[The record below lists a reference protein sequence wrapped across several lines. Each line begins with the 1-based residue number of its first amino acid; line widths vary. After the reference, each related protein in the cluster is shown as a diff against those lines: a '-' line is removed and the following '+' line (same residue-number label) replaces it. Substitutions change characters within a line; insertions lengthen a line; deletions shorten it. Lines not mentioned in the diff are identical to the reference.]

1 MITPSTR
8 WALRALF
15 SGSRA
20 TRAGCSNI
28 QCPLTFDGRSAM
40 LNRKMLALI
49 GIAGFCA
56 TAWLSAQKS
65 AQKKLTS
72 DDLVEIQQLY
82 AKYNWTLDAGDA
94 EGYASTF
101 TPDGV
106 FNNNVGHDAIVK
118 FANTFHAGLGA
129 HVHHW
134 NTNLMI
140 LPTADGASGQVY
152 LVLVDFAN
160 KPATIAT
167 SATYSDELVKTAQG
181 WRFKK
186 RATKGDVA
194 PAPAAP
200 KQ

>member
-1 MITPSTR
+1 MTR
-8 WALRALF
+8 KVWALVGIALF
-15 SGSRA
+15 CGS
-20 TRAGCSNI
+20 
-28 QCPLTFDGRSAM
+28 
-40 LNRKMLALI
+40 
-49 GIAGFCA
+49 
-56 TAWLSAQKS
+56 AWLSA
-65 AQKKLTS
+65 A
-72 DDLVEIQQLY
+72 
-82 AKYNWTLDAGDA
+82 
-94 EGYASTF
+94 TF

-140 LPTADGASGQVY
+140 QPTAEGASGQVY

-181 WRFKK
+181 WCFKK

-194 PAPAAP
+194 PAP

>member
-1 MITPSTR
+1 MRTR
-8 WALRALF
+8 R
-15 SGSRA
+15 
-20 TRAGCSNI
+20 
-28 QCPLTFDGRSAM
+28 
-40 LNRKMLALI
+40 MLALV
-49 GIAGFCA
+49 GIVIVSSAAWAVAQTGGKTL
-56 TAWLSAQKS
+56 TAQ
-65 AQKKLTS
+65 
-72 DDLVEIQQLY
+72 DLVDIQQLY
-82 AKYNWTLDAGDA
+82 ARYNWTLDAGDA

-140 LPTADGASGQVY
+140 LPTPEGASGQVY
-152 LVLVDFAN
+152 LVLVDFGT
-160 KPATIAT
+160 KPASIAT
-167 SATYSDELVKTAQG
+167 SATYSDELVRTAQG

-194 PAPAAP
+194 PPPPAKP
-200 KQ
+200 Q

>member
-1 MITPSTR
+1 M
-8 WALRALF
+8 LRRTFALF
-15 SGSRA
+15 AIIVAAGA
-20 TRAGCSNI
+20 T
-28 QCPLTFDGRSAM
+28 LVY
-40 LNRKMLALI
+40 
-49 GIAGFCA
+49 
-56 TAWLSAQKS
+56 AQKAAGALT
-65 AQKKLTS
+65 AQ
-72 DDLVEIQQLY
+72 DLVDIQQLY

-118 FANTFHAGLGA
+118 FAETFHGGMGA
-129 HVHHW
+129 RVRHW

-140 LPTADGASGQVY
+140 LPTPEGAHGQVY
-152 LVLVDFAN
+152 LVLVDFST

-167 SATYSDELVKTAQG
+167 SASYSDDLVKTAQG

-194 PAPAAP
+194 PPP
-200 KQ
+200 KPQ

>member
-1 MITPSTR
+1 MTGLLAFGWRERNPVTR
-8 WALRALF
+8 KVFALVGIALF
-15 SGSRA
+15 CA
-20 TRAGCSNI
+20 
-28 QCPLTFDGRSAM
+28 SAS
-40 LNRKMLALI
+40 
-49 GIAGFCA
+49 
-56 TAWLSAQKS
+56 AWLS

-101 TPDGV
+101 TADGV

-140 LPTADGASGQVY
+140 LPTAEGASGQVY

-194 PAPAAP
+194 PAPAPP

>member
-1 MITPSTR
+1 MTR
-8 WALRALF
+8 KLWAFVGIALF
-15 SGSRA
+15 VGSV
-20 TRAGCSNI
+20 
-28 QCPLTFDGRSAM
+28 
-40 LNRKMLALI
+40 
-49 GIAGFCA
+49 
-56 TAWLSAQKS
+56 WVSAQKG
-65 AQKKLTS
+65 AGKLTS

-118 FANTFHAGLGA
+118 FANTFHTGVGSHLK
-129 HVHHW
+129 HW

-152 LVLVDFAN
+152 LVLVDFGT
-160 KPATIAT
+160 KPASIFT
-167 SATYSDELVKTAQG
+167 SAAYADELVKTAQG

-186 RATKGDVA
+186 RATKTDVA
-194 PAPAAP
+194 PPP
-200 KQ
+200 PTPQYR

>member
-1 MITPSTR
+1 MAPQPASTGSKGHPVTR
-8 WALRALF
+8 KLWALVGIALF
-15 SGSRA
+15 CG
-20 TRAGCSNI
+20 
-28 QCPLTFDGRSAM
+28 
-40 LNRKMLALI
+40 
-49 GIAGFCA
+49 
-56 TAWLSAQKS
+56 TAWISAQ
-65 AQKKLTS
+65 AQKTGKLTS

-82 AKYNWTLDAGDA
+82 AKYNWTLDAGDS

-106 FNNNVGHDAIVK
+106 FNNNAGHDAIVK
-118 FANTFHAGLGA
+118 FADGFHAGLGA

-140 LPTADGASGQVY
+140 TPTATGASGQVY

-194 PAPAAP
+194 PPAAP
-200 KQ
+200 KP